1 MKSKFLKWRGLG
13 MFLALLMCALLGVT
27 DGVAMAA
34 GLGGDMDAPALG
46 NDGAGTAEGQPGRND
61 KGTHLEGGTGND
73 NSHGASVGQAL
84 VEAPGLMQSDLDK
97 AVLSI
102 LPYKT
107 PLDTIL
113 RYCEKRNTD
122 SIQVSWATVDIKP
135 FMTTVTADYT
145 EVSTAQTAK
154 LSVSNTLIFAKTQ
167 TILVD
172 GVTGADGKSPLMLY
186 VADKDDSTITV
197 IAVNGKMQ
205 TSKKITYVPGIDEGT
220 KLFRLGR
227 AAQEIDIQTESY
239 TSYPAVFDNFCQ
251 SFKCQ
256 VEVSEWYKKS
266 RKNLSWEKEDIKRH
280 AIYEWKM
287 EMEGS
292 FLCGQKGHVWQQG
305 KGDTYFAAGIMSFID
320 QKYEYSVWDKK
331 ALNALSKQVFSGN
344 AGSDRR
350 FFLMGSDLMEAI
362 SNINFQDMRDITK
375 GSETLMDITWTTIKT
390 NFGTLYC
397 LNYQMLDEYGMG
409 DQGIVIDPDYLYKY
423 VFEAEHNQSIDKKS
437 TGEANVDADVTTEVC
452 CVALKYPEC
461 HMLVKKAATT
471 SA

>member
-1 MKSKFLKWRGLG
+1 MML
-13 MFLALLMCALLGVT
+13 MLLVCAVLGVT
-27 DGVAMAA
+27 DGGALAVN
-34 GLGGDMDAPALG
+34 LGGDMDAPTG
-46 NDGAGTAEGQPGRND
+46 GDDGEGSPKGQPGMFD
-61 KGTHLEGGTGND
+61 KGTHVEGGTGNEK
-73 NSHGASVGQAL
+73 SHGASITQAQI
-84 VEAPGLMQSDLDK
+84 EAPGLMQTDLDR

-113 RYCEKRNTD
+113 RYCEKRSTD
-122 SIQVSWATVDIKP
+122 SIQVAWATVDIKP
-135 FMTTVTADYT
+135 FNTSLTADYT
-145 EVSTAQTAK
+145 QSETKQEAVLTVENAM
-154 LSVSNTLIFAKTQ
+154 IFAKTQ

-172 GVTGADGKSPLMLY
+172 GAKGADGKSPLMLY
-186 VADKDDSTITV
+186 VSDKSGDTITV
-197 IAVNGKMQ
+197 IAVNGPLQ
-205 TSKKITYVPGIDEGT
+205 TGKKITYVPSLESGT
-220 KLFRLGR
+220 KLYRLGR

-239 TSYPAVFDNFCQ
+239 TSYPSVFDNYCQ

-266 RKNLSWEKEDIKRH
+266 RKNLNWEKEDIKRH

-292 FLCGQKGHVWQQG
+292 FLLGQKGHVWQQG
-305 KGDTYFAAGIMSFID
+305 RGDTYTAAGVMSFID
-320 QKYEYSVWDKK
+320 QVFEYGTWDKK
-331 ALNALSKQVFSGN
+331 ALNALSKKVFSRN

-350 FFLMGSDLMEAI
+350 FFLMGSNLMEAI

-397 LNYQMLDEYGMG
+397 LNYQMLDEYGLSDKG
-409 DQGIVIDPDYLYKY
+409 LILDPNYLFKY
-423 VFEAEHNQSIDKKS
+423 VFEAEHNQVIDKKS

-452 CVALKYPEC
+452 CLALKYPEC
-461 HMLVKKAATT
+461 HMIVQPE
-471 SA
+471 